1 MAINFP
7 DSPSNGDT
15 FTANGIVYTYNAS
28 TTLWDTTSAA
38 GSAIDLS
45 AVNEAIIPNTN
56 ETYDL
61 GSSTHKWKDLYLSGS
76 TLHLGAS
83 ATISA
88 GAGSEI
94 VLPSI
99 KVGAGSNAVKLSASA
114 TGGLQTQ
121 AVVGGVSQPV
131 QPAGG
136 TVQVADLAAMQAI
149 ASPAIGNM
157 VSVVANKTIYM
168 YNGTG
173 FYKIATMVNE
183 SPSAITGVNGAY
195 TLATDGTA
203 TTITAISTD
212 PEGRTLSW
220 SYAVTT
226 GSLTNGGGVT
236 ATVVQGPG
244 DSTGP
249 DTNVFTITPTTNSA
263 YTGSFS
269 ITFSVTDNVNGAV
282 NAVSAFTLAFTP
294 PLPTSGLLAL
304 YDMNDTNSY
313 SGSGST
319 WSDVSGNSGPDL
331 TIDTSVV
338 TYNSSGIGSI
348 SSLSLDTNTS
358 TPAVTSTSGN
368 GGLTNSASPYS
379 STVIMI
385 FSPSSNTPTWGY
397 MFASAYSQGVALKF
411 ETSSSSAL
419 QTGTAFSG
427 SWQHNAARPT
437 SKFYIDKVDETSM
450 TQQEFK
456 DFLRNTN
463 NQNKYH
469 SFVLTD
475 GHFLYGWATNN
486 HHANLP
492 QAALKGDI
500 RALVF
505 YDRVLTSS
513 EIDDV
518 HNHFAGDYTSSEMA

>member
-1 MAINFP
+1 MANYSDIKYQP
-7 DSPSNGDT
+7 
-15 FTANGIVYTYNAS
+15 
-28 TTLWDTTSAA
+28 A
-38 GSAIDLS
+38 GSA
-45 AVNEAIIPNTN
+45 TT
-56 ETYDL
+56 TYSDMAAL
-61 GSSTHKWKDLYLSGS
+61 I
-76 TLHLGAS
+76 A
-83 ATISA
+83 ATGMSA
-88 GAGSEI
+88 GDQAL
-94 VLPSI
+94 VTALN
-99 KVGAGSNAVKLSASA
+99 KVFMY
-114 TGGLQTQ
+114 TGTAWYL
-121 AVVGGVSQPV
+121 V
-131 QPAGG
+131 
-136 TVQVADLAAMQAI
+136 
-149 ASPAIGNM
+149 
-157 VSVVANKTIYM
+157 
-168 YNGTG
+168 
-173 FYKIATMVNE
+173 ATMTND
-183 SPSAITGVNGAY
+183 SPTTITGVNGTY
-195 TLATDGTA
+195 QLATDGTA
-203 TTITAISTD
+203 TTVTAVSTD
-212 PEGRTLSW
+212 PEGFPLTW

-226 GSLTNGGGVT
+226 GSLGST
-236 ATVVQGPG
+236 ATVSQA
-244 DSTGP
+244 D
-249 DTNVFTITPTTNSA
+249 NVFTITPSTTEA
-263 YTGSFS
+263 DAGTFS
-269 ITFSVTDNVNGAV
+269 ITFSVTDGATGAV

-358 TPAVTSTSGN
+358 TPSVTYTSGN

-397 MFASAYSQGVALKF
+397 MFASAYSQGAALKF

-492 QAALKGDI
+492 QAALRGDI

-505 YDRVLTSS
+505 YDRVLTSA

-518 HNHFAGDYTSSEMA
+518 HDHFAGDYTSSEMA

>member
-15 FTANGIVYTYNAS
+15 FTANGKTFVYNS
-28 TTLWDTTSAA
+28 TNTSWRPQTAA
-38 GSAIDLS
+38 ESGGTDVLADMAALIAKTGMSNGDQALVQS
-45 AVNEAIIPNTN
+45 NNN
-56 ETYDL
+56 
-61 GSSTHKWKDLYLSGS
+61 LYMYSGS
-76 TLHLGAS
+76 GW
-83 ATISA
+83 
-88 GAGSEI
+88 
-94 VLPSI
+94 
-99 KVGAGSNAVKLSASA
+99 
-114 TGGLQTQ
+114 
-121 AVVGGVSQPV
+121 
-131 QPAGG
+131 
-136 TVQVADLAAMQAI
+136 
-149 ASPAIGNM
+149 
-157 VSVVANKTIYM
+157 
-168 YNGTG
+168 
-173 FYKIATMVNE
+173 YKIATIQNDA
-183 SPSAITGVNGAY
+183 PSAITGVDGSYA
-195 TLATDGTA
+195 LAVDGTT
-203 TTITAISTD
+203 TTITAVSTD
-212 PEGRTLSW
+212 PEGFALTW
-220 SYAVTT
+220 SYAVSS
-226 GSLTNGGGVT
+226 GSLGST
-236 ATVVQGPG
+236 ATVAQA
-244 DSTGP
+244 D
-249 DTNVFTITPTTNSA
+249 NVFTITPSSA
-263 YTGSFS
+263 EADVGTFS
-269 ITFSVTDNVNGAV
+269 LTFSVTDGATGAV